1 MTAVAHS
8 PSLTHS
14 LSLIWVLGASPERRS
29 TPGASETA
37 AVSTP
42 WQAMG
47 MAKLPQPRDDL
58 AGFPPYRTP
67 AQIKADVR
75 LAANEWAEP
84 NRAGQWLTPA
94 ELQDILLN
102 RYPGPA
108 LDLRSVLAE
117 RYGVTAEQLILGN
130 GSNDVLLQAFLVFG
144 GHGRRTLLFQPT
156 YSMHERLTT
165 IAGGTVVNERV
176 GFPYDLTKDH
186 AMKTMERVRPEI
198 VVFTTPNNPTG
209 NEIDFDVI
217 IAVAKAFPETLV
229 LVDEAYSDFAGR
241 TLLPELTRYPNM
253 VISKTFSKVLASAGL
268 RVGVLITH
276 PDLVD
281 IFRAVQLPFNVS
293 KLTEAVAVKI
303 ARNDSVIP
311 SRVALCATERARVSK
326 ALGEVETID
335 VHPSTTNFI
344 LFRLKEDKPA
354 DVHARFL
361 QQGVLIRDVSMW
373 PSNEG
378 CLRVSIGTPP
388 ENDRFISAIK
398 HAFPATARA

>member
-14 LSLIWVLGASPERRS
+14 LSLIWVAGASPERPS
-29 TPGASETA
+29 TPRVGETA

-47 MAKLPQPRDDL
+47 MAKLPRPRDDL

-108 LDLRSVLAE
+108 LDLRSVLAR

-130 GSNDVLLQAFLVFG
+130 GSNDVLLQTFLIFG
-144 GHGRRTLLFQPT
+144 GHGRKTLLFQPT

-176 GFPYDLTKDH
+176 GFPYELTKDH

-217 IAVAKAFPETLV
+217 LSVAKAFPETLV

-241 TLLPELTRYPNM
+241 TLLPEVAKNPNM

-276 PDLVD
+276 PELVD
-281 IFRAVQLPFNVS
+281 IFRAVQLPFSMS

-303 ARNDSVIP
+303 ARNDSVIS

-326 ALGEVETID
+326 ALAEIESID

-344 LFRLKEDKPA
+344 LFRLNEDTPA

-361 QQGVLIRDVSMW
+361 EQGVLIRDVSMW

-378 CLRVSIGTPP
+378 CLRVSIGTPS
-388 ENDRFISAIK
+388 ENDRFISAIT

>member
-1 MTAVAHS
+1 VQ
-8 PSLTHS
+8 
-14 LSLIWVLGASPERRS
+14 LGACGQRNGKDARCK
-29 TPGASETA
+29 TVAGYDL
-37 AVSTP
+37 
-42 WQAMG
+42 
-47 MAKLPQPRDDL
+47 MAKLPRPRDDL

-84 NRAGQWLTPA
+84 NRAGQWLTPD
-94 ELQDILLN
+94 ELEAILLN

-108 LDLRSVLAE
+108 LDLRTVLAE
-117 RYGVTAEQLILGN
+117 RYGVSPDQLILGN
-130 GSNDVLLQAFLVFG
+130 GSNDVLLQVFLVFG
-144 GHGRRTLLFQPT
+144 GHGRKTLLFQPT

-176 GFPYDLTKDH
+176 GFPYDLTKEQALR
-186 AMKTMERVRPEI
+186 AMQRVRPEI

-217 IAVAKAFPETLV
+217 LSVAKAYPETLV

-241 TLLPELTRYPNM
+241 TLLPELAANPNM

-268 RVGVLITH
+268 RVGILITH
-276 PDLVD
+276 PSLVD

-293 KLTEAVAVKI
+293 QLTQAVAVKI
-303 ARNDSVIP
+303 ARNDSVIA
-311 SRVALCATERARVSK
+311 SRVALCARERARVSR
-326 ALGEVETID
+326 ALGEIESVE
-335 VHPSTTNFI
+335 VHPSVTNFI

-354 DVHARFL
+354 DVHARIL
-361 QQGVLIRDVSMW
+361 EKGVLIRDVSMW
-373 PSNEG
+373 PSNEQ
-378 CLRVSIGTPP
+378 CLRVSIGTPE

-398 HAFPATARA
+398 HAFPAPARA